1 MPIGLIEYLCRFS
14 QHDMTNADLERNKQV
29 LIRAVASCE
38 LVLFALVL
46 LAAHAQSAQPDLT
59 DLKIE
64 DLMNVDVTSASK
76 KEQKISR
83 VPATIFV
90 ITQEDIFRSGATNIP
105 DLLRMVPGLEVAQIN
120 TSTWAISA
128 RVFNA

>member
-1 MPIGLIEYLCRFS
+1 MKP
-14 QHDMTNADLERNKQV
+14 V
-29 LIRAVASCE
+29 LMSAMACE
-38 LVLFALVL
+38 LVLFAFML
-46 LAAHAQSAQPDLT
+46 LAAHAQSAQTDLT
-59 DLKIE
+59 TLQIE

>member
-1 MPIGLIEYLCRFS
+1 MKPFL
-14 QHDMTNADLERNKQV
+14 M
-29 LIRAVASCE
+29 RALACE
-38 LVLFALVL
+38 LVLL
-46 LAAHAQSAQPDLT
+46 LLPILSAQAQDAPPDLT
-59 DLKIE
+59 ALKIE

>member
-1 MPIGLIEYLCRFS
+1 
-14 QHDMTNADLERNKQV
+14 MTNADLEHNKQV

>member
-14 QHDMTNADLERNKQV
+14 QHDMTNADLEHNKQV